1 MAAGVLEKHEVLEGR
16 QIKAKSLPFSLS
28 VTGNAVPASK
38 VVVSDLP
45 GVALLISQGQ
55 TSALPAG
62 VTTVAPDD
70 ATGKMS
76 IVLDKSAI
84 GEVQKVYE
92 VRVVNLTS
100 TQVVAFSISNGYIV
114 LDLDSAAN
122 FASADAACN
131 IIVTYLNK

>member
-28 VTGNAVPASK
+28 ITGNAVPASK

-45 GVALLISQGQ
+45 GVAILVSQGG
-55 TSALPAG
+55 SAAPAG

-76 IVLDKSAI
+76 IILDKSAI

-100 TQVVAFSISNGYIV
+100 TQTVAFSISNGYIV
-114 LDLDSAAN
+114 LDLDSAAD
-122 FASADAACN
+122 FSAANAACN